1 MFGPIQQPGST
12 VERAAHVTDVLGG
25 APSASPP
32 SAETAVRLHFGMNGA
47 LHVDA
52 EKPRHP
58 AKEGDQV

>member
-1 MFGPIQQPGST
+1 M
-12 VERAAHVTDVLGG
+12 TDVLGG